1 MSKQRGAVR
10 AHSTLYK
17 GTKQVDNFTF
27 YSQSRRNGPCGNKIV
42 APGSGILHTQFSEPG
57 TESCGMVVFQL
68 ICVFKCVTNCH
79 LRATFEGCIIQV
91 VIW

>member
-10 AHSTLYK
+10 AHSTRYK
-17 GTKQVDNFTF
+17 TSRYFTF
-27 YSQSRRNGPCGNKIV
+27 YSQSRRNGPCGNNCF
-42 APGSGILHTQFSEPG
+42 APGSGILHTHFSEPG